1 MGVHDSLP
9 DFGSVGDAG
18 LVGRVADGILLGAQ
32 PVVAAFF
39 LWQAIDADPAP
50 AAFWCIVALLGIAL
64 LRRLLLWPASR
75 RLYALA
81 YDGGV
86 RMRRTILGHLV
97 RMPLG
102 AFRGVGGAKVMQ
114 AVSEDVLWLENH
126 ASHTRPEIAANAAAL
141 AICLAGAVVV
151 WPITGLSAVLGMA
164 VGLALLLLARRRLA
178 VGLERRAR
186 SLAEVSLVLQ
196 EQAEGVSVLRA
207 FADGADAGGV
217 FGRAVERLRDGAWR
231 GVRKVTPLAVLFRL
245 VIDLAAAFA
254 IFLAVLT
261 FGDASGVDAVRLAIS
276 ALLVVCAT
284 VPARNFASL
293 SAMMELARIGRENV
307 GALLAVPLPP
317 VGREVRPGTFDVR
330 YENITFTHRGRT
342 APALADISFTA
353 TQGDMTALIGANGS
367 GKTTCMQL
375 LMRFWE
381 PDRGR
386 ILIGGQDIRDMDS
399 RALAAVI
406 APVFQEALLFDET
419 IADNIRV
426 GRPFATDVE
435 VEAAARAAAIHDAI
449 MGFEL
454 GYRTRVGALGARL
467 SGGERQRI
475 CIARAILKDAPIV
488 ILDEATSALDPE
500 NEEAIQRA
508 ISALAV
514 GRSLFVIAH
523 DLPSIVAAD
532 RIVLLDG
539 GRIEASGSHEALL
552 ASSRTYQRLWMRSAE
567 MRRWKIAQG

>member
-1 MGVHDSLP
+1 MGVHDRLP
-9 DFGSVGDAG
+9 DLDSVSEAG
-18 LVGRVADGILLGAQ
+18 LVGRMVDGILIGAQ
-32 PVVAAFF
+32 PVLAAFF
-39 LWQAIDADPAP
+39 LWRATYGDPAS
-50 AAFWCIVALLGIAL
+50 AALWCSVALVGTAI

-102 AFRGVGGAKVMQ
+102 AFRAIGGGKVMQ

-126 ASHTRPEIAANAAAL
+126 ASHTRPEIVANAAAL

-151 WPITGLSAVLGMA
+151 WPVTGLSAILGMA
-164 VGLALLLLARRRLA
+164 VGLALLLFARRRLA
-178 VGLERRAR
+178 LGLERRAC

-207 FADGADAGGV
+207 FADGTDAGGV
-217 FGRAVERLRDGAWR
+217 FARAVERLRDGAWR
-231 GVRKVTPLAVLFRL
+231 GVRKITPVAVLFRM
-245 VIDLAAAFA
+245 VIDLSAALA
-254 IFLAVLT
+254 IFIAVLA
-261 FGDASGVDAVRLAIS
+261 FGDASGADAARLAVS
-276 ALLVVCAT
+276 AFLVVCAT

-293 SAMMELARIGRENV
+293 SAMLELARIGRGNV
-307 GALLAVPLPP
+307 CGLLAVPLPP
-317 VGREVRPGTFDVR
+317 AGRDGRPEAFDVR
-330 YENITFTHRGRT
+330 YENVIFTHRGRKV
-342 APALADISFTA
+342 PALAGISFTA
-353 TQGDMTALIGANGS
+353 TQGEMTVFIGANGS

-381 PDRGR
+381 PDHGR
-386 ILIGGQDIRDMDS
+386 ILVGGQDIRDIDS
-399 RALAAVI
+399 RALASMV

-426 GRPFATDVE
+426 GRPFASDEQVD
-435 VEAAARAAAIHDAI
+435 AAARAAAIHDVI

-454 GYRTRVGALGARL
+454 GYQTRLGALGARL

-523 DLPSIVAAD
+523 DLSSVVAAD
-532 RIVLLDG
+532 RIVLLDDG
-539 GRIEASGSHEALL
+539 KIEASGSHEALL
-552 ASSRTYQRLWMRSAE
+552 ASSPTYQRLWRRSAE
-567 MRRWKIAQG
+567 MRGWKMAES

>member
-18 LVGRVADGILLGAQ
+18 LVGRVVDGILLGAQ

-39 LWQAIDADPAP
+39 LWRAIGGDPAS
-50 AAFWCIVALLGIAL
+50 AALWCIVALVGIAL

-86 RMRRTILGHLV
+86 RMRRTILGRLV

-102 AFRGVGGAKVMQ
+102 AFRAISGGKVMQ

-126 ASHTRPEIAANAAAL
+126 ASHTRPEIAVNAAAL
-141 AICLAGAVVV
+141 TICLAGAVVV
-151 WPITGLSAVLGMA
+151 WPVTGLSAILGMA
-164 VGLALLLLARRRLA
+164 IGLALLVFARRRLA

-186 SLAEVSLVLQ
+186 SLTEVSLMLQ

-207 FADGADAGGV
+207 FAGGTDDGGV
-217 FGRAVERLRDGAWR
+217 FARAVERLRDGAWR
-231 GVRKVTPLAVLFRL
+231 GVRKVTPIAVLFRM
-245 VIDLAAAFA
+245 VIDLSAALA

-261 FGDASGVDAVRLAIS
+261 FGDASSVDAARLAIS

-284 VPARNFASL
+284 IPARNFASL
-293 SAMMELARIGRENV
+293 SAMLELARIGRANV
-307 GALLAVPLPP
+307 CELLAIPLPP
-317 VGREVRPGTFDVR
+317 VGRDGRPEAFDVC
-330 YENITFTHRGRT
+330 YENVTFTHRGRK

-353 TQGDMTALIGANGS
+353 TRGEMTVFIGANGS

-386 ILIGGQDIRDMDS
+386 ILIGGQDIRDIDS
-399 RALAAVI
+399 RALASMI
-406 APVFQEALLFDET
+406 APVFQEALLFNET

-426 GRPFATDVE
+426 GRPSASDAE

-449 MGFEL
+449 MRFEL
-454 GYRTRVGALGARL
+454 GYQTRAGALGARL

-523 DLPSIVAAD
+523 DLSSVVAAD

-552 ASSRTYQRLWMRSAE
+552 TSSPSYQRLWRRSVE
-567 MRRWKIAQG
+567 MRGWKMAQS

>member
-1 MGVHDSLP
+1 MGVHKSLP
-9 DFGSVGDAG
+9 GFGSARDAG
-18 LVGRVADGILLGAQ
+18 LVGRMVDGILLGAQ
-32 PVVAAFF
+32 PAVAAFF
-39 LWQAIDADPAP
+39 LWRAIGGDPAP
-50 AAFWCIVALLGIAL
+50 AALWCFVALVGIAL
-64 LRRLLLWPASR
+64 LRRLFLWPASR

-81 YDGGV
+81 YGGGV
-86 RMRRTILGHLV
+86 RMRRTILRHLV

-102 AFRGVGGAKVMQ
+102 AFRAIGGGKVMQ

-126 ASHTRPEIAANAAAL
+126 ASHARPEIAANAAAL
-141 AICLAGAVVV
+141 TICLAAAVVV
-151 WPITGLSAVLGMA
+151 WPIAGLSAILGTA
-164 VGLALLLLARRRLA
+164 VGLALLLFARRRLA

-186 SLAEVSLVLQ
+186 SLAEVSLVMQ

-207 FADGADAGGV
+207 FAQGADTGSA
-217 FGRAVERLRDGAWR
+217 FARAVERLQHGAWR
-231 GVRKVTPLAVLFRL
+231 GVRKVTPLAVLFRM
-245 VIDLAAAFA
+245 VIDLSAALA

-261 FGDASGVDAVRLAIS
+261 FDDASGADAVRLAIS

-293 SAMMELARIGRENV
+293 STMLELARIGRENI

-317 VGREVRPGTFDVR
+317 EGRKVHPETFDVR
-330 YENITFTHRGRT
+330 YENVTFTHRGRT
-342 APALADISFTA
+342 APALANISFTA
-353 TQGDMTALIGANGS
+353 TQGDMTVFIGANGS

-381 PDRGR
+381 QDRGR
-386 ILIGGQDIRDMDS
+386 ILIGGQDIRDIES
-399 RALAAVI
+399 QALAAMI

-426 GRPFATDVE
+426 GRPVASDAE
-435 VEAAARAAAIHDAI
+435 VEAAARAAAVHDAI

-488 ILDEATSALDPE
+488 VLDEATSALDPE

-523 DLPSIVAAD
+523 DLPSIVMAD

-552 ASSRTYQRLWMRSAE
+552 TSSPTYQRLWNRSAE
-567 MRRWKIAQG
+567 MRRWKMAQG